1 MGGYHVQ
8 LHLCFFPEK
17 MANFKRPKRPRFSLE
32 CIVDSPEEKQT
43 LTTRLDN
50 LRKRL
55 SMDNKAILYA
65 IFDAVEEK
73 VASVQPPS
81 GGLQTSNFLSSSN
94 AQETTTTTKSFLHFY
109 RTVVS
114 LLYY

>member
-1 MGGYHVQ
+1 MIKTRQSILKLEMGGYHMQ

-17 MANFKRPKRPRFSLE
+17 KVKFKRPKRPRFSLE

-65 IFDAVEEK
+65 MFDAVC
-73 VASVQPPS
+73 
-81 GGLQTSNFLSSSN
+81 GGESCKPVRGI
-94 AQETTTTTKSFLHFY
+94 AD
-109 RTVVS
+109 
-114 LLYY
+114 